1 MLYLKME
8 QTNPSVYLFLAWI
21 NYVISFGFNVIT
33 LSNISLFFSIVSS
46 IVYIWV
52 TISKHLR
59 DKNQNNQTKT

>member
-1 MLYLKME
+1 ME

-21 NYVISFGFNVIT
+21 NYVISFGFSVIT